1 MSVRQDLITQSQQP
15 NYSRMSTIGEKDLVG
30 YLKHI
35 LSRYSGYPFVSISR
49 LKQMD
54 KLTKSNKIMGAIQVH
69 KRLPTMTDEGA
80 YISTADQPVTL
91 VELNDPEFPGMVMD
105 RTGKATFGN
114 PFKVELDN
122 PELESLLNEAFKPKQ
137 VVLDLSKK

>member
-1 MSVRQDLITQSQQP
+1 
-15 NYSRMSTIGEKDLVG
+15 
-30 YLKHI
+30 
-35 LSRYSGYPFVSISR
+35 
-49 LKQMD
+49 MD

-69 KRLPTMTDEGA
+69 KQLPTMTDEGA
-80 YISTADQPVTL
+80 YISTADKPVTL

-122 PELESLLNEAFKPKQ
+122 PELESLLDEAFKPKQ
-137 VVLDLSKK
+137 VVLDLSKQ